1 MDEPEPG
8 PIRVVLVDDQELVRA
23 GFTMVLDA
31 QPDIEVVGEAGDGQQ
46 ALDLLR
52 TTEADVVL
60 MDVRMPRMDGI
71 EATRRMASGAWGGAG
86 HGAGHGA
93 GRGGG
98 ESAPKV
104 IILTTFDLDE
114 YAFAAIK
121 AGAGGFL
128 LKDAGPAQLIEAIK
142 AVHSGDA
149 VVAPSTTKRLLDR
162 FALHLPD
169 SEQKASGAL
178 ESLTDREGEV
188 LRLVARGMSNAEI
201 AGRLFVSEATVKTH
215 MGRILMKLGLRDR
228 VQAVVFAYETGLVKS
243 GQSGDPR

>member
-1 MDEPEPG
+1 MSESEHAEA

-31 QPDIEVVGEAGDGQQ
+31 QPDIEVVGEAGDGVQ
-46 ALDLLR
+46 ALELLR
-52 TTEADVVL
+52 GTQADVVL

-71 EATRRMASGAWGGAG
+71 EATRQVVARSG
-86 HGAGHGA
+86 
-93 GRGGG
+93 
-98 ESAPKV
+98 PKV
-104 IILTTFDLDE
+104 VILTTFDLDE

-128 LKDAGPAQLIEAIK
+128 LKDAGPTQLIEAIK

-162 FALHLPD
+162 FAVHLPD
-169 SEQKASGAL
+169 AEEKANRTL
-178 ESLTDREGEV
+178 ESLTFREGEV
-188 LRLVARGMSNAEI
+188 LKLVARGMSNAEI
-201 AGRLFVSEATVKTH
+201 AGQLYVSEATVKTH

-243 GQSGDPR
+243 GQRGDP

>member
-1 MDEPEPG
+1 MVK
-8 PIRVVLVDDQELVRA
+8 VVLVDDQELVRA
-23 GFTMVLDA
+23 GFKMVLDA
-31 QPDIEVVGEAGDGQQ
+31 QPDIEVVGEAGDGER
-46 ALDLLR
+46 ALALLR
-52 TTEADVVL
+52 GTRADVVL

-71 EATRRMASGAWGGAG
+71 EATRHIAREGG
-86 HGAGHGA
+86 
-93 GRGGG
+93 
-98 ESAPKV
+98 PKV

-142 AVHSGDA
+142 SVHSGDA

-169 SEQKASGAL
+169 AERQASGAL

-188 LRLVARGMSNAEI
+188 LGLVARGLSNAEI
-201 AGRLFVSEATVKTH
+201 AGNLFVSEATVKTH

-243 GQSGDPR
+243 GQSGHPE